1 MRQPVRRSP
10 VQRSSALLLLAL
22 VLSAGCHRA
31 SEDSD
36 RTPAPA
42 AQINEVPLEVV
53 NHHWL
58 DVTIYVV
65 RDGQPARVGIANA
78 TSSASFVL
86 PSRLLGQGGEVRLL
100 GRPIGGSEGAVSETV
115 VVQPGQ
121 LIEWTLESDL
131 SRSTIGVY

>member
-1 MRQPVRRSP
+1 MRRSP
-10 VQRSSALLLLAL
+10 THCRRPIVLLLAL
-22 VLSAGCHRA
+22 TLIAGCRRA
-31 SEDSD
+31 AEDSEQ
-36 RTPAPA
+36 TPAPA
-42 AQINEVPLEVV
+42 TAETEEVPLEVV

-78 TSSASFVL
+78 SSSASFVL
-86 PSRLLGQGGEVRLL
+86 PSRMLGQGGEIRLL
-100 GRPIGGSEGAVSETV
+100 GRPIGGSGGTASEIV

-121 LIEWTLESDL
+121 WIEWTLESDL

>member
-1 MRQPVRRSP
+1 MRRSST
-10 VQRSSALLLLAL
+10 QRRRPAVLLLVLAL
-22 VLSAGCHRA
+22 STGCHRTA
-31 SEDSD
+31 EDSEQ
-36 RTPAPA
+36 TPAPA
-42 AQINEVPLEVV
+42 AESNEVSLEII

-78 TSSASFVL
+78 SSSVSFVL
-86 PSRLLGQGGEVRLL
+86 PSRMLGQGGEIRLL
-100 GRPIGGSEGAVSETV
+100 GRPIGGAGGTASETV

-121 LIEWTLESDL
+121 WIEWTLESDL